1 MKNNKP
7 NKVIG
12 IEKGSIAE
20 EVGIEIGDILLEING
35 KPVKDIFDYRYLIND
50 EYVEMVFMGADGEE
64 YSAEIEKDYD
74 EDIGLIF
81 EDGIMDEAKSCS
93 NKCIFCFIDQLP
105 PNMRDTLYFK
115 DDDSRLSFLQGNYV
129 TLTNMSDED
138 LDRVIYYHL
147 SPINI
152 SVHTTDG
159 ELRKKMLHNRF
170 ADKLFPQME
179 KLAEAGI
186 EMNLQIVLCKNINDG
201 KILDKSITDLTRFIP
216 HAKSLSIVPAGLTKY
231 RSCLYRIE
239 QFTPEDCRYIIN
251 QVESYQKKFKEEF
264 GTAFVFAADEFY
276 IKGNVE
282 IPPSSAY
289 EDFPQIENGVGMWAL
304 MRDEFVEALEK
315 VKVTP
320 PPMEISVATGVASI
334 ELMRYLMGKIMERFP
349 QIKINVYQ
357 IINEF
362 FGEEITV
369 SGLLTGRDII
379 NQLKG
384 KPLGKRLFLPP
395 NLLRAGE
402 ESLLDDMTLTDI
414 KEALGVEICTD
425 THSGEEFVNSI
436 LK

>member
-1 MKNNKP
+1 MEKGKP

-50 EYVEMVFMGADGEE
+50 DYIEMVFIGSDGEE
-64 YSAEIEKDYD
+64 YSAEIEKDFD
-74 EDIGLIF
+74 EDIGLVF
-81 EDGIMDEAKSCS
+81 EDGIMDEAKSCR

-138 LDRVIYYHL
+138 LDRIIYYHL

-152 SVHTTDG
+152 SVHATDG
-159 ELRKKMLHNRF
+159 EIRKKMLHNRF
-170 ADKLFPQME
+170 ADRLFSQME
-179 KLAEAGI
+179 KLADAGI

-201 KILDKSITDLTRFIP
+201 KILEKSVRDLSKFIP

-231 RSCLYRIE
+231 RNCLFPLE
-239 QFTPEDCRYIIN
+239 QFTPEDCRYIIG
-251 QVESYQKKFKEEF
+251 QVEAFQEEFKKTF

-276 IKGNVE
+276 IKGNAE

-304 MRDEFVEALEK
+304 MRDEFVEALENAAE
-315 VKVTP
+315 TP
-320 PPMEISVATGVASI
+320 PAMEISVATGAASI
-334 ELMRYLMGKIMERFP
+334 ELMRYLMGKITEKFP
-349 QIKINVYQ
+349 QIKIHVYK

-384 KPLGKRLFLPP
+384 KPLGSRLFLPP
-395 NLLRAGE
+395 NLLRSGE
-402 ESLLDDMTLTDI
+402 ECLLDDLTLTDI
-414 KEALGVEICTD
+414 KEALGVEICTS